1 MNDDYHIITGGA
13 GFIGSHLAEF
23 LVKKNAKVTVIDD
36 LSHGSIENIK
46 IIESCKNFKFINE
59 DICSSNISEHLKGCT
74 HLYHL
79 AGLSSIVPSIDNPT
93 KYYKVNVTGTLNI
106 LEASR
111 NLSLKK
117 FIYTASSSCYG
128 IPEKYPTSENEK
140 INVQYPYALTKY
152 LGECLALHWCQ
163 IYKIPVISLRL
174 FNVYGPRQKSLS
186 AYGSVFG
193 VFLSQIYNDLP
204 LTVVGDGN
212 QERDFTYVSDVIE
225 AIYLASTSSF
235 TNEIFNVGTG
245 NPCKVNDIVNFL
257 KPKKITYIPD
267 RPGEPKMTWAEN
279 SKIKQYLNWE
289 NRTTLENGIQQLLEK
304 IDEYADSQKW
314 DEDSIKRATHNWF
327 KYLSKNK

>member
-1 MNDDYHIITGGA
+1 MNDDHHIITGGA

-23 LVKKNAKVTVIDD
+23 LLKKDAKVKVIDD
-36 LSHGSIENIK
+36 LSHGTLENLK
-46 IIESCKNFKFINE
+46 KIESSKNFKFINE
-59 DICSSNISEHLKGCT
+59 DICSSNISKHLKGCT

-93 KYYKVNVTGTLNI
+93 EYYKVNVSGTLNI

-111 NLSLKK
+111 NLFLKK

-128 IPEKYPTSENEK
+128 IPENYPTSEKEK

-193 VFLSQIYNDLP
+193 VFLSQMYNKLP
-204 LTVVGDGN
+204 LTVVGKGN
-212 QERDFTYVSDVIE
+212 QKRDFTFVSDVVE
-225 AIYLASTSSF
+225 AIYLASTSTL

-245 NPCKVNDIVNFL
+245 NPSKVKEIVNLL

-267 RPGEPKMTWAEN
+267 RPGEPSITWANN
-279 SKIKQYLNWE
+279 SKIKKSLRWQHRVSLKE
-289 NRTTLENGIQQLLEK
+289 GIEKLLENIE
-304 IDEYADSQKW
+304 DYSDSKSW
-314 DEDSIKRATHNWF
+314 DEDSIKRATTNWF
-327 KYLSKNK
+327 KYLSKKN